1 MFSCLYY
8 RQEEVSVF
16 FIFLCTCLLVLYFCS
31 FYFSVDL
38 FLGFFFWSC
47 EGKLYK
53 GGRCNKR
60 YARCNP
66 NSERYACVVW
76 IWFDRNSRN
85 GAKRFIHGDCKKFP
99 FFLSPY
105 FFFPGMGRVAS
116 SKRDAFT
123 GVIARSVTRARLSC
137 AAFVALRENFF
148 RTGMS
153 IFIFGPLTY
162 RKFACNAAGNATSEC
177 KKVFASVVRSFV
189 QINLLEGFTFGEN

>member
-1 MFSCLYY
+1 MTVPELFSCLYY
-8 RQEEVSVF
+8 RQEEASVF
-16 FIFLCTCLLVLYFCS
+16 FIFLCTCLLVLVFCS
-31 FYFSVDL
+31 FYFSIGL

-99 FFLSPY
+99 FFSLPIFFSGDGTSGEFETRRFHRCNCTFCNASP
-105 FFFPGMGRVAS
+105 
-116 SKRDAFT
+116 
-123 GVIARSVTRARLSC
+123 
-137 AAFVALRENFF
+137 AFVRGF
-148 RTGMS
+148 
-153 IFIFGPLTY
+153 
-162 RKFACNAAGNATSEC
+162 CNAARKFFSHRHVHFYFWPADVSEIC
-177 KKVFASVVRSFV
+177 
-189 QINLLEGFTFGEN
+189 L